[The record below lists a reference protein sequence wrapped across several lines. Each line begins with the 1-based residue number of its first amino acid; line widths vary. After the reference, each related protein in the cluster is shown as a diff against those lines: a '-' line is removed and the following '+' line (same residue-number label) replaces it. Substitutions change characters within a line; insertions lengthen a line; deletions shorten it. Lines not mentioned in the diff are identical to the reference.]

1 MRTSATLRAQGQGRE
16 AERAR
21 GCRKIVQVLA
31 SVARPRIRP
40 SPRRRQPRRLEV
52 SSSLDSQVRYVPG
65 RGSSALT
72 PALSP
77 PASRRALSSMHD
89 RDPARSTMH
98 DSKLETQPNEG
109 GGDSNCS
116 TMHNRMPTGGVSG
129 VTNFSKTLNKMRHD
143 GCRKVRESPLCAPCA
158 PRPQPLPSLMSTLAL
173 STV

>member
-1 MRTSATLRAQGQGRE
+1 MADA
-16 AERAR
+16 
-21 GCRKIVQVLA
+21 V
-31 SVARPRIRP
+31 
-40 SPRRRQPRRLEV
+40 QPRRLEV